1 MADRTRTRERDVEA
15 KTADTRLYRPK
26 YLDWT
31 AAEIERSLVGRVVV
45 HDRDRPWDVS
55 AQAKA
60 KRYLSPHEPD
70 LQDTAS
76 QDWEVFLQVIP
87 ERSGKHRH
95 QGGLII
101 FVLEGRGH
109 SVVDGERHDWESGDA
124 MLLPLTPK
132 GVEHQ
137 HFNDDPEHPAKW
149 IAFVYWPLFKSAGSE
164 TQQIETSPI
173 YDAWM
178 AKEQQ
183 KEADLQSARAAP
195 RNRKA

>member
-1 MADRTRTRERDVEA
+1 MADRSRTRERELEA
-15 KTADTRLYRPK
+15 ETADTRLYRPK

-45 HDRDRPWDVS
+45 RNRDRPWDVS
-55 AQAKA
+55 AQAQS
-60 KRYLSPHEPD
+60 KRYLSPHEPE

-109 SVVDGERHDWESGDA
+109 SVVDGVRHDWESGDA
-124 MLLPLTPK
+124 MLLPLTK
-132 GVEHQ
+132 VGVEHQ
-137 HFNDDPEHPAKW
+137 HFNDDPDHPAKW
-149 IAFVYWPLFKSAGSE
+149 IAFVYWPLFKFAGSE

-173 YDAWM
+173 YDAWI
-178 AKEQQ
+178 AREKQKEQ
-183 KEADLQSARAAP
+183 DMTRTAAP
-195 RNRKA
+195 RKRKA

>member
-1 MADRTRTRERDVEA
+1 MAERTRNREREREA
-15 KTADTRLYRPK
+15 EPSDERLYRPK

-31 AAEIERSLVGRVVV
+31 AAEIERSVIGRIVVR
-45 HDRDRPWDVS
+45 DRERPWDVS

-70 LQDTAS
+70 LQDTAL
-76 QDWEVFLQVIP
+76 QDWEVFRQTIP

-101 FVLEGRGH
+101 FVLAGRGH
-109 SVVDGERHDWESGDA
+109 SVIDGVRCDWEAGDA
-124 MLLPLTPK
+124 MLLPMTPK

-137 HFNDDPEHPAKW
+137 HFNDDPERPSEW
-149 IAFVYWPLFKSAGSE
+149 IALVYWPLFKSAGSE

-173 YDAWM
+173 YEAWIAREKQQEAEM
-178 AKEQQ
+178 AST
-183 KEADLQSARAAP
+183 APARK
-195 RNRKA
+195 RKT

>member
-1 MADRTRTRERDVEA
+1 MAQRTRAREREVEA
-15 KTADTRLYRPK
+15 EASDTRLYRPK

-31 AAEIERSLVGRVVV
+31 AAEIERSIVGRVVV
-45 HDRDRPWDVS
+45 RSRDRPWDVS
-55 AQAKA
+55 AQAQS
-60 KRYLSPHEPD
+60 KRYLSPHEPE

-76 QDWEVFLQVIP
+76 QDWEVFLQIIP

-109 SVVDGERHDWESGDA
+109 SVIEGVRYDWEAGDA
-124 MLLPLTPK
+124 MLLPLTTT

-137 HFNDDPEHPAKW
+137 HFNDDPAHPAKW
-149 IAFVYWPLFKSAGSE
+149 IAFVYWPLFKFAGSE

-173 YDAWM
+173 YDAWI
-178 AKEQQ
+178 AREQHKET
-183 KEADLQSARAAP
+183 EMTTNAPARK
-195 RNRKA
+195 RKT